1 MATFK
6 TTARMTKVSFS
17 TIFVMMSILLIQ
29 SSVFAQNENDK
40 PNNRNQQSKRGN
52 PRNAERRGNPANML
66 RFLDKDKDGKIS
78 RDEAPERM
86 AGRFDQI
93 DANSDGFLDQS
104 EMQNIFANRG
114 NQSKR
119 GAGRPNQNGPM
130 NGESES
136 GNAPRGNRNS
146 GNRAMGNGA
155 MGRFDIAKLFKEM
168 DKDGDGNLD
177 PSEQQAIIER
187 FAALQERVRG
197 AMGQRG
203 GAGQNGD
210 RKGADR
216 MKKAAENRFSIP
228 KTDPVKPKRPG
239 MDS

>member
-1 MATFK
+1 MDSPQK
-6 TTARMTKVSFS
+6 TARMNKALLATS
-17 TIFVMMSILLIQ
+17 VMVLSLLVQ
-29 SSVFAQNENDK
+29 SNASAQNENDK

-52 PRNAERRGNPANML
+52 ARNADRRGNPANMM

-78 RDEAPERM
+78 KDEAPERM

-93 DANSDGFLDQS
+93 DANSDGFLDQT

-114 NQSKR
+114 NQSNR
-119 GAGRPNQNGPM
+119 GAGGPNQTGPAKSK
-130 NGESES
+130 SES
-136 GNAPRGNRNS
+136 GDAVRGNRNS
-146 GNRAMGNGA
+146 GDRAMGNGA

-177 PSEQQAIIER
+177 PTEQQSIIER
-187 FAALQERVRG
+187 FKAMQERMRG

-203 GAGQNGD
+203 GAGQSSE

>member
-1 MATFK
+1 MKNALL
-6 TTARMTKVSFS
+6 S
-17 TIFVMMSILLIQ
+17 TSLMMMSILLVQ
-29 SSVFAQNENDK
+29 SNAFAQTENDK

-52 PRNAERRGNPANML
+52 ARNADRRDNPANLM

-78 RDEAPERM
+78 KDEAPERM

-93 DANSDGFLDQS
+93 DANGDGFLDQA

-114 NQSKR
+114 NQSNR
-119 GAGRPNQNGPM
+119 RAGGPNQTGPAK
-130 NGESES
+130 GESES
-136 GNAPRGNRNS
+136 GDAARGNRNS

-177 PSEQQAIIER
+177 PAEQQSIIER
-187 FAALQERVRG
+187 FQAMQERMRG

-203 GAGQNGD
+203 GASQNSD